1 MKLTNDAKAR
11 KECVTRVIAWLH
23 DVWSLIEEG
32 RPVQPD
38 PFYARNEK
46 LTPEVVGAIITDME
60 FLFVEELRKYPGY
73 HRGAQGISASEILI
87 PPGFDKLPYAQQLA
101 VVQGLD
107 KIYCEYRAVDEPPAP
122 ENVPVDP
129 YEFP

>member
-1 MKLTNDAKAR
+1 MKLTNNAVAR

-32 RPVQPD
+32 RPVQAD
-38 PFYARNEK
+38 PWYPRNDL
-46 LTPEVVGAIITDME
+46 LTPEVVGAVIVDME
-60 FLFVEELRKYPGY
+60 ELFVQELRKYMGY
-73 HRGAQGISASEILI
+73 HRSAQGVSASEVLI

-107 KIYCEYRAVDEPPAP
+107 KIYCEYRAVDEPVP

-129 YEFP
+129 HEMA

>member
-1 MKLTNDAKAR
+1 MKLTNNAKAR
-11 KECVTRVIAWLH
+11 KECVERVIAWLH

-38 PFYARNEK
+38 PFYERNEL
-46 LTPEVVGAIITDME
+46 LTPKTVGAIIAGME
-60 FLFVEELRKYPGY
+60 DLFVQELKRYPGY
-73 HRGAQGISASEILI
+73 HRNAQGISASEVLV
-87 PPGFDKLPYAQQLA
+87 PPGFDKLEYGQQLA

-107 KIYCEYRAVDEPPAP
+107 RIYCEYRAVDEPVP

-129 YEFP
+129 YDLA

>member
-11 KECVTRVIAWLH
+11 KECVTRVIQWLH

-38 PFYARNEK
+38 PFYERNEK
-46 LTPEVVGAIITDME
+46 LTPEIVGAIITDME
-60 FLFVEELRKYPGY
+60 FLFVEELRKYMGY
-73 HRGAQGISASEILI
+73 HRNAQGISASEVLV
-87 PPGFDKLPYAQQLA
+87 PPGFDKLEYGQQLA

-107 KIYCEYRAVDEPPAP
+107 RIYCEYRAVDEHVP

-129 YEFP
+129 YDLA

>member
-1 MKLTNDAKAR
+1 MKLTVDPKAR
-11 KECVTRVIAWLH
+11 RECVERVIAWLH

-38 PFYARNEK
+38 PFYERNEK
-46 LTPEVVGAIITDME
+46 LTPEVVGAIIADME
-60 FLFVEELRKYPGY
+60 DLFVQKLRKYPGY
-73 HRGAQGISASEILI
+73 HRNAQGISASEVLI

-107 KIYCEYRAVDEPPAP
+107 KIYCEYRAVDEPAV
-122 ENVPVDP
+122 VPVDP
-129 YEFP
+129 YDIA

>member
-11 KECVTRVIAWLH
+11 KECVERVIAWLH
-23 DVWSLIEEG
+23 DVWSLIEQG

-38 PFYARNEK
+38 PFYERNEK
-46 LTPEVVGAIITDME
+46 LTPEIVKAIITDME
-60 FLFVEELRKYPGY
+60 ELFVQELKKFPAY
-73 HRGAQGISASEILI
+73 HRNAQGISASEVLV
-87 PPGFDKLPYAQQLA
+87 PPGFDKLDYGQQLA

-107 KIYCEYRAVDEPPAP
+107 KIYCEYRAVDEPAP

-129 YEFP
+129 YEMA

>member
-32 RPVQPD
+32 RPVQAD
-38 PFYARNEK
+38 PFYSRNEL
-46 LTPEVVGAIITDME
+46 LTPEIVGAVITDME
-60 FLFVEELRKYPGY
+60 ELFVQELKKYPAY

-87 PPGFDKLPYAQQLA
+87 PPGFDKLPYSQQLA

-107 KIYCEYRAVDEPPAP
+107 KIYCEYRAVDEPVP

-129 YEFP
+129 YDLA